1 MSMSTPGRRAYL
13 CVGQRDVHD
22 AAGLVRVQLHG
33 RDLDALRRRGRGVHR
48 LREGG
53 AKGDEKRKNE
63 GNGGSTRTLMR
74 IFTASFRFLSVSFSS
89 WQGKGRRG
97 RDGNDDDD
105 AAVRARA
112 KHYLVVGF

>member
-1 MSMSTPGRRAYL
+1 MVEISMRSGVGVAASIVCSKGRKAMRI
-13 CVGQRDVHD
+13 
-22 AAGLVRVQLHG
+22 
-33 RDLDALRRRGRGVHR
+33 
-48 LREGG
+48 EN
-53 AKGDEKRKNE
+53 NE